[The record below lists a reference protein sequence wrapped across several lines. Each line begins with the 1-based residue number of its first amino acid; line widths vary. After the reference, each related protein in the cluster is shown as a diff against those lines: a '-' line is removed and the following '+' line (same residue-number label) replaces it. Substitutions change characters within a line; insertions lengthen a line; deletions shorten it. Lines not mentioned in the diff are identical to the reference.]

1 MDQLYEQLLRDM
13 EMAFEQLAC
22 KVPLPQKVP
31 FVRDRFVFRYVERT
45 AQQAIIQKL
54 ARIVTGLR
62 AAHLLLKN
70 GLVQEQAALERV
82 LDELQQD
89 VLLLTYGIAKNEL
102 EERLHKDY
110 LEAFYQEEFDDPAS
124 ALNSTQ
130 KRRMVPRRE
139 NTGLHCARW

>member
-22 KVPLPQKVP
+22 KVPPPQKVP

-70 GLVQEQAALERV
+70 GWFRN
-82 LDELQQD
+82 
-89 VLLLTYGIAKNEL
+89 K
-102 EERLHKDY
+102 RY
-110 LEAFYQEEFDDPAS
+110 LNVYLMS
-124 ALNSTQ
+124 YN
-130 KRRMVPRRE
+130 RMF
-139 NTGLHCARW
+139 CS